1 MSNTGG
7 LTRTSVQQ
15 RSRPIRRCRWV
26 GVNAIPRSPAFWLR
40 STLSLALAVAILAVA
55 LPVAFG
61 GGAWNG
67 GVDPSQFF

>member
-1 MSNTGG
+1 
-7 LTRTSVQQ
+7 
-15 RSRPIRRCRWV
+15 V
-26 GVNAIPRSPAFWLR
+26 GVNAIPRSPAWWLR
-40 STLSLALAVAILAVA
+40 STLSLALALAIAILAIA

>member
-1 MSNTGG
+1 MGV
-7 LTRTSVQQ
+7 TSL
-15 RSRPIRRCRWV
+15 
-26 GVNAIPRSPAFWLR
+26 PRSPAWWLR

-67 GVDPSQFF
+67 GVDPTQFF